1 MRGWGALS
9 SSRRGCLVYFVESG
23 APQRLRSGPVTWGGS
38 GVLHKEPTRWGTV
51 AVNCNE
57 LGKSVPT
64 CGHSR
69 GGYPIAIC
77 CDAPPEVGERACLSC
92 TQVRTAARY
101 TSVPRPNRT
110 NARLQGPSTQ
120 VSMVP
125 QQDGENPSLQLVAIP
140 SPEVGT
146 APFFAA
152 SSPFCHLW
160 QKIRHTSIL
169 AVPFWHKPCAIL
181 A

>member
-1 MRGWGALS
+1 MRAVGIFPRLNIVCRLQSKSRKQGISAAATVCRSKWQPVWCAYSSKEHPPGAIP
-9 SSRRGCLVYFVESG
+9 RRMLCRHLWRRS
-23 APQRLRSGPVTWGGS
+23 PRSGGG
-38 GVLHKEPTRWGTV
+38 
-51 AVNCNE
+51 
-57 LGKSVPT
+57 
-64 CGHSR
+64 
-69 GGYPIAIC
+69 
-77 CDAPPEVGERACLSC
+77 RACLLC
-92 TQVRTAARY
+92 TQVCTAARY

-125 QQDGENPSLQLVAIP
+125 QQDGEIHRCCLLQYHP
-140 SPEVGT
+140 QKWGRT

-152 SSPFCHLW
+152 SSPFYHKW

>member
-1 MRGWGALS
+1 M
-9 SSRRGCLVYFVESG
+9 YFVESG

-146 APFFAA
+146 HSPLFFAA
-152 SSPFCHLW
+152 SSPFYHKW